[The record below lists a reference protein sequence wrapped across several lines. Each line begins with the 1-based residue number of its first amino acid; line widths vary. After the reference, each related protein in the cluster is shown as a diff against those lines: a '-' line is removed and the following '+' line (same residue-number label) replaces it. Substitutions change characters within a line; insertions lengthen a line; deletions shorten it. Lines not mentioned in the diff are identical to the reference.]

1 MDGFNIPILIFTYKK
16 CDTTLNVLQ
25 SLKEIR
31 ARNIYISSNHWKND
45 EEKEIV
51 LSLREKIKNFVDWD
65 CNLHLLIKNEYLK
78 LQKSCPSAIDTFFQ
92 HEEMGIILE
101 DDTVPNQSFFYFCQ
115 EMLEKYKENE
125 NIFMISGW
133 SALDFDQEAK
143 NNLKEDYFFSKYN
156 HIWGWATWKRAWQFY
171 QEKIFNFE
179 NEFPS
184 LNFDTQEEKN
194 TWYQIFKL
202 YNEGKIDTWDHP
214 WTYAIW
220 KNQGLCIYPKNNM
233 VQNIGLNR
241 TDATNTKQW
250 SKYEEMKTYEMNY
263 PIIHPQ
269 EIKRNVLLDKKN
281 FIITTKNTP
290 FWLKVI
296 NKIYRI
302 FFKKNLES
310 FKKYMR

>member
-1 MDGFNIPILIFTYKK
+1 MHNFNIPILVVTYKRH
-16 CDTTLNVLQ
+16 DTTFEVLKT
-25 SLKEIR
+25 LKIIQ
-31 ARNIYISSNHWKND
+31 AKTIYISSNHWKND

-51 LSLREKIKNFVDWD
+51 LSLREKIKNFIDWNCD
-65 CNLHLLIKNEYLK
+65 LHMIIRTEHLK
-78 LQKSCPSAIDTFFQ
+78 VKDSFSSAIDTFFQ

-133 SALDFDQEAK
+133 SALDFDQKAK
-143 NNLKEDYFFSKYN
+143 NSLKEDYFFSKYN

-194 TWYQIFKL
+194 TWHRIFKL
-202 YNEGKIDTWDHP
+202 YNEGEIDTWDYP
-214 WTYAIW
+214 WTYTIW

-250 SKYEEMKTYEMNY
+250 SKYEEMKTYEINY
-263 PIIHPQ
+263 PIKHPQ
-269 EIKRNVLLDKKN
+269 EIKRNVFLDKIN